1 MKEEIRLTLKSTWYR
16 LVGSGMK
23 LEEYRDIK
31 PYYCSRLCENY
42 DPKKYD
48 CQHCAKSYCQPV
60 PSSKMAHFTLGY
72 PANTETYRHLFV
84 KIKGMRKGYGK
95 WIWGAPGSRKVFI
108 IELESPTPPIY
119 EKSILYSM
127 QHEND

>member
-1 MKEEIRLTLKSTWYR
+1 MRELRPPKIRL
-16 LVGSGMK
+16 
-23 LEEYRDIK
+23 
-31 PYYCSRLCENY
+31 
-42 DPKKYD
+42 
-48 CQHCAKSYCQPV
+48 
-60 PSSKMAHFTLGY
+60 HFTLGY

-108 IELESPTPPIY
+108 IELEPPTPPIY

-127 QHEND
+127 QHQND